1 MAPAPPNAPSAGDAP
16 QRDTSVSPNP
26 LEGPQRLITRDS
38 IPVRTRPFTE
48 SSSPIRQQS
57 RPRTKMPTTLSQTP
71 QSSSRKLRTNLT
83 QPPPSYARTNRQLQ
97 NALSNSSRCGKR
109 FTQHLRST
117 ILRHW
122 SAASYREASPA
133 PDHAAILDSVGKTP
147 RTAPLEKTVTFAGV
161 TRAAKDA
168 PRCKAQPPRNNKRL
182 IRLRKDSEFLTNRS
196 KFNWQYATSYIYN

>member
-1 MAPAPPNAPSAGDAP
+1 MAPAPPNAPNAGDAP

-97 NALSNSSRCGKR
+97 NALSNSLLDAENA
-109 FTQHLRST
+109 LRST
-117 ILRHW
+117 
-122 SAASYREASPA
+122 SARRSYGTGRLPPIA
-133 PDHAAILDSVGKTP
+133 K
-147 RTAPLEKTVTFAGV
+147 RRQPLTM
-161 TRAAKDA
+161 
-168 PRCKAQPPRNNKRL
+168 PP
-182 IRLRKDSEFLTNRS
+182 S
-196 KFNWQYATSYIYN
+196 